1 VDRTR
6 VGHALSWVAIGA
18 AAGVLVVACLLAA
31 FEIRIEAFSGAGAD
45 QRGFTYTRELVI
57 VRDLV
62 PFGLLPLGAGLFL
75 MACAA
80 VGLVSGS
87 RAGLVIA
94 AFAVSVGLG
103 VLVLDTDDRLG
114 WPGPHGVIGYD
125 SDSDGPLL
133 GPGLDELHTEARRS
147 PEARE
152 PGWTLLGDEHGY
164 AARGL
169 AGWRLFLWS
178 TVALLWLTGYRL
190 ARLTLRPLP
199 SALLVA
205 AASLGVLVWL
215 VLRALTN
222 MQ

>member
-6 VGHALSWVAIGA
+6 AGHALSWVAIGA
-18 AAGVLVVACLLAA
+18 AAGALVVACLLAA
-31 FEIRIEAFSGAGAD
+31 FEIRIEAFIGAGAG

-62 PFGLLPLGAGLFL
+62 PFGLLPLGAGLLL

-114 WPGPHGVIGYD
+114 WPGRHGVIGYD
-125 SDSDGPLL
+125 SDSEGPLL

-147 PEARE
+147 PERASR
-152 PGWTLLGDEHGY
+152 
-164 AARGL
+164 
-169 AGWRLFLWS
+169 AGRSWATSTATRLVGSRAGGCSCGRRWRCS
-178 TVALLWLTGYRL
+178 G
-190 ARLTLRPLP
+190 
-199 SALLVA
+199 
-205 AASLGVLVWL
+205 
-215 VLRALTN
+215 
-222 MQ
+222 